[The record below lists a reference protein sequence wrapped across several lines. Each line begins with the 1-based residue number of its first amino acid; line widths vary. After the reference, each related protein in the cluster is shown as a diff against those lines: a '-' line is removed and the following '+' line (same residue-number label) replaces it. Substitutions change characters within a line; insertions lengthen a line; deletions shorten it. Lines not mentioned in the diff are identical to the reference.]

1 MRSGA
6 GGDRVQ
12 GSREGRGWHSVCQRR
27 GIKNGAGEGLRL
39 RVREGDGSWVEQE
52 SVLAFYRLLRQLLAT
67 AHDFSPLAL
76 QPPHH
81 LSHQQHTAQPVFT

>member
-27 GIKNGAGEGLRL
+27 GIKNGWAGEGLRL
-39 RVREGDGSWVEQE
+39 RVREGDGSRVEQE
-52 SVLAFYRLLRQLLAT
+52 SV
-67 AHDFSPLAL
+67 
-76 QPPHH
+76 
-81 LSHQQHTAQPVFT
+81 